1 MITATGPTPRPTR
14 WSKRQP
20 VRGLSGLL
28 LALSLAACATA
39 PPVNPPARAPAP
51 GAVAPA
57 PASVYTPPAPVTSVP
72 AIPLTLRYERVPFDS
87 LPGWRADDAAAALQA
102 FLGSCVAL
110 KNKPD
115 WQSVCERALAPA
127 LRETGGA
134 RQFFE
139 SQFEPWRVAYDDE
152 SGRRSE
158 TGLITGYYEPV
169 LRGARKPG
177 GGYNTPLYGVPDDL
191 LTIELSDLYPQ
202 LRGERVRGRVQG
214 RKVVPYPDRAVIDS
228 NPALRGKELVWV
240 DDALDAFLLQV
251 QGSGRVQLPDGQV
264 IRVAYADQNGQPY
277 KAIARYLVQRGELTV
292 EQATVP
298 GLRQWLAAHPQRLQ
312 EVLNSN
318 PSVVFFREEKLIDA
332 RLGPKGALGVPL
344 TAGRSVAIDPR
355 NLPLGAPLLLAPTEP
370 GGGPARHRL
379 VMAQD
384 TGGASRGVVRA
395 DLFWGLG
402 TQAGERAG
410 NMREQG
416 RLWLLWPKGQ
426 PLPAAGPGVAA
437 AATSTAATQ
446 AVALQSLLQQ
456 QSQATGRRF
465 VVDPKVPAQLRVN
478 NGSETGSWD
487 AVLAVLRGNALAA
500 YTTGGITSVV
510 PDSDIRNQPLPVVT
524 ADDAAIADDEWVTRT
539 VAVRYLDA
547 AQLVPVLR
555 PLLPQAGQLS
565 AVPGGNALLLVDRY
579 ANTRRLIATLRE
591 IDKPP
596 AR

>member
-1 MITATGPTPRPTR
+1 VITATGPIPSSPCRL
-14 WSKRQP
+14 KRVP
-20 VRGLSGLL
+20 VRGVSGLL
-28 LALSLAACATA
+28 LALTLAACASA
-39 PPVNPPARAPAP
+39 PPASHPPAA
-51 GAVAPA
+51 AVTPV
-57 PASVYTPPAPVTSVP
+57 PASVPTPPVPVVSVP
-72 AIPLTLRYERVPFDS
+72 AVPLTLRYERVPFDS
-87 LPGWRADDAAAALQA
+87 LPGWREDDAAAALQA

-115 WQSVCERALAPA
+115 WQSVCERALAAP
-127 LRETGGA
+127 LREARAA

-152 SGRRSE
+152 TGRRSE

-177 GGYNTPLYGVPDDL
+177 GAYTTPLYGVPDDL
-191 LTIELSDLYPQ
+191 LTVELSDLYPQ
-202 LRGERVRGRVQG
+202 LKGERVRGRVQG
-214 RKVVPYPDRAVIDS
+214 RKVVPYPERAAIDN
-228 NPALRGKELVWV
+228 NPALRGKELLWV

-318 PSVVFFREEKLIDA
+318 PSVVFFREEKLVDA

-355 NLPLGAPLLLAPTEP
+355 NLPLGAPLFLATREP
-370 GGGPARHRL
+370 GGGAALQRL

-384 TGGASRGVVRA
+384 TGGAIRGVVRA

-402 TQAGERAG
+402 AQAGERAG

-437 AATSTAATQ
+437 AASTSAATQ
-446 AVALQSLLQQ
+446 NVTLQTLLQQ
-456 QSQATGRRF
+456 QTQATGRRF
-465 VVDPKVPAQLRVN
+465 VVDPKVSAQLRVVS
-478 NGSETGSWD
+478 GSETGSWP
-487 AVLAVLRGNALAA
+487 AVLAVLRVNGLAA
-500 YTTGGITSVV
+500 YTTGGITNVIT
-510 PDSDIRNQPLPVVT
+510 DADIRSQPLPVVT

-555 PLLPQAGQLS
+555 PLLPQAGHLS
-565 AVPGGNALLLVDRY
+565 AIVGSNALLIVDRY

-591 IDKPP
+591 MDKPP

>member
-1 MITATGPTPRPTR
+1 V
-14 WSKRQP
+14 P
-20 VRGLSGLL
+20 VRGVSGLL
-28 LALSLAACATA
+28 LALSLVACATA
-39 PPVNPPARAPAP
+39 PPANPPVAGSAP
-51 GAVAPA
+51 PA
-57 PASVYTPPAPVTSVP
+57 PASVPMPPAPAPVASVP
-72 AIPLTLRYERVPFDS
+72 AVPLTLRYERVPFDS
-87 LPGWRADDAAAALQA
+87 LPGWREDDAAAALQA
-102 FLGSCVAL
+102 FLAGCVAL

-115 WQSVCERALAPA
+115 WQSVCERALAPP
-127 LRETGGA
+127 LRGPGAA

-152 SGRRSE
+152 TGRRSE

-202 LRGERVRGRVQG
+202 LKGERVRGRVQG
-214 RKVVPYPDRAVIDS
+214 RKVVPYPERAVIDT

-240 DDALDAFLLQV
+240 DDPLDAFLLQV

-264 IRVAYADQNGQPY
+264 IRVAYGDQNGQPY
-277 KAIARYLVQRGELTV
+277 KAIARYLVQKGELTV

-318 PSVVFFREEKLIDA
+318 PSVVFFREEKLVDA

-355 NLPLGAPLLLAPTEP
+355 NLPLGAPLFLATREP
-370 GGGPARHRL
+370 GGGAALQRL

-384 TGGASRGVVRA
+384 TGGAIRGVVRA

-410 NMREQG
+410 NMREPG

-437 AATSTAATQ
+437 AATGTAATQ
-446 AVALQSLLQQ
+446 VVGLQSLLQQ
-456 QSQATGRRF
+456 QTQTTGRRF
-465 VVDPKVPAQLRVN
+465 VIDPKVPAQLRTG
-478 NGSETGSWD
+478 NGSDTGSWP
-487 AVLAVLRGNALAA
+487 AVLSVLRGNGLAA
-500 YTTGGITSVV
+500 YTSGGITHIVA
-510 PDSDIRNQPLPVVT
+510 DADIRNQPLPVIS
-524 ADDAAIADDEWVTRT
+524 ADDASLADDEWVTRIVT
-539 VAVRYLDA
+539 VRYLDA
-547 AQLVPVLR
+547 VQLVSVLR
-555 PLLPQAGQLS
+555 PLLPQAGHLS
-565 AVPGGNALLLVDRY
+565 AVPGSNALLLVDRY

-596 AR
+596 VR

>member
-1 MITATGPTPRPTR
+1 MITATGPIPSSPCRL
-14 WSKRQP
+14 KRVP
-20 VRGLSGLL
+20 VRGVSGLL
-28 LALSLAACATA
+28 LALTLAACASA
-39 PPVNPPARAPAP
+39 PPASHPPAA
-51 GAVAPA
+51 AVTPV
-57 PASVYTPPAPVTSVP
+57 PASVPTPPVPVVSVP
-72 AIPLTLRYERVPFDS
+72 AVPLTLRYERVPFDS
-87 LPGWRADDAAAALQA
+87 LPGWREDDAAAALQA

-115 WQSVCERALAPA
+115 WQSVCERALAAP
-127 LRETGGA
+127 LREARAA

-152 SGRRSE
+152 TGRRSE

-177 GGYNTPLYGVPDDL
+177 GAYTTPLYGVPDDL
-191 LTIELSDLYPQ
+191 LTVELSDLYPQ
-202 LRGERVRGRVQG
+202 LKGERVRGRVQG
-214 RKVVPYPDRAVIDS
+214 RKVVPYPERAAIDN
-228 NPALRGKELVWV
+228 NPALRGKELLWV

-318 PSVVFFREEKLIDA
+318 PSVVFFREEKLVDA

-355 NLPLGAPLLLAPTEP
+355 NLPLGAPLFLATREP
-370 GGGPARHRL
+370 GGGAALQRL

-384 TGGASRGVVRA
+384 TGGAIRGVVRA

-402 TQAGERAG
+402 AQAGERAG

-437 AATSTAATQ
+437 AASNSAATQ
-446 AVALQSLLQQ
+446 NLTLQTLLQQ
-456 QSQATGRRF
+456 QTQATGRRF
-465 VVDPKVPAQLRVN
+465 VVDPKVSAQLRVVS
-478 NGSETGSWD
+478 GSETGSWP
-487 AVLAVLRGNALAA
+487 AVLAVLRGNGLAA
-500 YTTGGITSVV
+500 YTTGGITNVV
-510 PDSDIRNQPLPVVT
+510 SDADIRSQPLPVVT

-555 PLLPQAGQLS
+555 PLLPQAGHLS
-565 AVPGGNALLLVDRY
+565 AIVGSNALLIVDRY

-591 IDKPP
+591 MDKPP